1 MKNPINFMPVKF
13 NDHFEIVDA
22 KGNVVVPSITWK
34 ADWSHQ
40 RHQAL
45 VGVFLEQLI
54 NIYGGELTD
63 FGKENLTEK
72 ETSLKIK

>member
-1 MKNPINFMPVKF
+1 MKF
-13 NDHFEIVDA
+13 NERFEIVDS
-22 KGNVVVPSITWK
+22 KGAVVVPSITWK

-54 NIYGGELTD
+54 NVYGAEAEA
-63 FGKENLTEK
+63 FGGVEPLTEK
-72 ETSLKIK
+72 GSPPTIK